1 MLIFDYAFSNLR
13 LLTQCLPIIW
23 SKNWNRCVKKEEKTL
38 YLMKAGTMGIL
49 HLDVSTT
56 DFVLDVVFLLTGQ
69 LFLNA

>member
-1 MLIFDYAFSNLR
+1 MLSQTYVCWHNAY
-13 LLTQCLPIIW
+13 LLSGQKIGIGV
-23 SKNWNRCVKKEEKTL
+23 SKKGEKTL